1 MDRLEAFERML
12 KDVTEQSE
20 REKEIMDKLKA
31 EGKEKSA
38 TYKQFMGNRLMYK
51 NIISLYEKYGLL
63 K

>member
-51 NIISLYEKYGLL
+51 NIISLYKKYGLL

>member
-12 KDVTEQSE
+12 KNVTEQSE

-38 TYKQFMGNRLMYK
+38 TYKQFMGNRLMYR

-63 K
+63 R